1 MKMKVTADV
10 NKAYI
15 LPRCIYENNVFD
27 NLVVFFSVHKAY
39 VYVFMNL
46 YFFLNITEM
55 FTILGTIFH
64 YVSSDCE

>member
-1 MKMKVTADV
+1 MKVTADV

-15 LPRCIYENNVFD
+15 LPRCIYENMNVFD

-39 VYVFMNL
+39 VYVLMNL

-55 FTILGTIFH
+55 FTILGTIFL

>member
-39 VYVFMNL
+39 VYVLMNL
-46 YFFLNITEM
+46 YFF
-55 FTILGTIFH
+55 
-64 YVSSDCE
+64 

>member
-15 LPRCIYENNVFD
+15 LPRCNYENNVFD

-39 VYVFMNL
+39 VYVF
-46 YFFLNITEM
+46 YESVFF
-55 FTILGTIFH
+55 FKH
-64 YVSSDCE
+64 YRNVYNTWYYISLRQ